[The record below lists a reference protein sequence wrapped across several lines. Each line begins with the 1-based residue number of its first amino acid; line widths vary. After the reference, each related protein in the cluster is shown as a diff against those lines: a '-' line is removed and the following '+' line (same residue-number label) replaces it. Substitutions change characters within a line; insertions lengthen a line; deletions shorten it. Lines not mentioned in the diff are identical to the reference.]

1 MGNKERQVQYMQQ
14 QTADDWNY
22 HGFYLTV
29 LFHEKI
35 SHIIYR
41 FASLSAT
48 LEDLCI
54 FRTPDDTISSPK
66 LCFLSAITAYHTNED
81 ATCSEQFK
89 LILLFLS

>member
-1 MGNKERQVQYMQQ
+1 MASTSQYYFMKKSHTLFTDLPHSVQH
-14 QTADDWNY
+14 W
-22 HGFYLTV
+22 
-29 LFHEKI
+29 KI
-35 SHIIYR
+35 YA
-41 FASLSAT
+41 F
-48 LEDLCI
+48 